1 MDSGD
6 AEAPDSA
13 PHPAG
18 AIEGREAPERTDP
31 AQDHPG
37 PAPDE
42 RDEQIAE
49 HVRYRLSVDASYK
62 AAEAR
67 SSWTEAAPVLRA
79 EWEAHK
85 GRYPDRERQTA
96 ATLPDGSWHGD
107 GDRRLSPEQNAEASK
122 CAADLRDE
130 AIQRIGPA
138 MERVEAADPNR
149 RLAGRA
155 HMLKGEDR
163 LKEKMA
169 DELLA
174 PGVTVRQALD
184 KIADGVRFTLE
195 YSSER
200 YAKGVLAD
208 VDRIKA
214 EGFRLIKLKNL
225 WNADQYK
232 GLNSQWR
239 APETGTRCE
248 IQFHTAES
256 LEAKELTHGA
266 YERTRSKSSSPEE
279 VQELEDFQRRA
290 NALLVTPLGT
300 DRIRNFPE

>member
-174 PGVTVRQALD
+174 
-184 KIADGVRFTLE
+184 
-195 YSSER
+195 
-200 YAKGVLAD
+200 
-208 VDRIKA
+208 
-214 EGFRLIKLKNL
+214 
-225 WNADQYK
+225 
-232 GLNSQWR
+232 
-239 APETGTRCE
+239 TRC
-248 IQFHTAES
+248 HGTAS
-256 LEAKELTHGA
+256 ARQNRRRRPVHLGIYRQNATL
-266 YERTRSKSSSPEE
+266 RVSSPTSIGS
-279 VQELEDFQRRA
+279 RRK
-290 NALLVTPLGT
+290 GS
-300 DRIRNFPE
+300 D